1 MTSVLKP
8 GTTSRNVVSG
18 TLALGLDK
26 NTSVDNVLAV
36 PRLEG
41 LQELESVRSG
51 ADGDGDGGTVSRRS
65 LESVLSGVV
74 ALGREL
80 IARGVGE
87 LELLAVGTLE
97 SVGHGVEG
105 EITSKDHGS
114 DKVRRGNKGV
124 GSGVG
129 IVSTSEVSV
138 VRGDDWNNCVNSKTY
153 QSGLYSK

>member
-1 MTSVLKP
+1 MTSVLEP

-138 VRGDDWNNCVNSKTY
+138 VRGDDWNNCVNSKTH
-153 QSGLYSK
+153 QPGLYSN